1 MHRWLWFIWRMD
13 LHESQRLIAG
23 KSYGQQGEL
32 SHFLRDLTI
41 NRCSS
46 GPWDQPIFVSVH
58 LDRAAARQS
67 CAFLHFSERVIFAG
81 GSHVKDSKNIK
92 RKINRDPHS
101 PGGFSHRKYRGF
113 KGKWCERH
121 TLRVGFKKS
130 APIPEGLSSFSLS
143 KMLKW
148 FKLAIT

>member
-1 MHRWLWFIWRMD
+1 MHRWLWFIWGMD
-13 LHESQRLIAG
+13 LHESQRSALENHMGTRVNWA
-23 KSYGQQGEL
+23 
-32 SHFLRDLTI
+32 
-41 NRCSS
+41 
-46 GPWDQPIFVSVH
+46 IFWGTSRSTDVHRGRQTNPFSTVH

-81 GSHVKDSKNIK
+81 GNHVKDSKNIK

-101 PGGFSHRKYRGF
+101 PGGLSHRKYRGF